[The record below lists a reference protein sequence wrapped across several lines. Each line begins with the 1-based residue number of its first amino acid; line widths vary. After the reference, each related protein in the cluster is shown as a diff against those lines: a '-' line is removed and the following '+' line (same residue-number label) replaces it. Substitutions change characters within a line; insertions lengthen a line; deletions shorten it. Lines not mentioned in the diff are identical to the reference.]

1 MTSPRNHHCPLAKT
15 TSGGREGGMW
25 AKISEV
31 VAVLAGCVGEIARGG
46 RFGPAKPKTGLCG
59 LFFGS
64 GRVIQSTGSA
74 EDVGGGVDVAV
85 EMLGGSV

>member
-1 MTSPRNHHCPLAKT
+1 MMSPCNHHCLLVKT
-15 TSGGREGGMW
+15 TGSGCEGGMW

-31 VAVLAGCVGEIARGG
+31 VAVLAGCVGEIARGAG
-46 RFGPAKPKTGLCG
+46 LGLQNPKTGLCELCFG
-59 LFFGS
+59 LGHI
-64 GRVIQSTGSA
+64 IQSTGSA

>member
-1 MTSPRNHHCPLAKT
+1 
-15 TSGGREGGMW
+15 MW

-31 VAVLAGCVGEIARGG
+31 VAVLAGWVGEIARGG